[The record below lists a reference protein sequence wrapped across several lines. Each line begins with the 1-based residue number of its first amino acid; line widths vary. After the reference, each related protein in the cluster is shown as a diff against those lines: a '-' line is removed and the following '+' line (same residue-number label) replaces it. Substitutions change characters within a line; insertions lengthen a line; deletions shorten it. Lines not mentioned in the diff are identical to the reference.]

1 MRLGQ
6 IFLQLTSITVPAAA
20 LLRNGFLPHVEA
32 VREMHHK
39 ISQRTISRLY
49 DTALSTI
56 VSIIGAAC
64 SPMKVTVTIAQSL
77 MSYVHSRNTRITA
90 LRATPVHLFNDEE
103 NSFPLL
109 EWTEEDD
116 TKSVAIFHFE
126 DDEKLE
132 EGSWLMHSGRL
143 VGEVKSTRR
152 WKQSRIDWNVA
163 NIEHLKILF
172 GVAQHMLGL
181 LEWPSS
187 EAFKIYCNM
196 KSNTMSVTEYV
207 PKRNLR

>member
-6 IFLQLTSITVPAAA
+6 IFLQLTTIAAPAAE
-20 LLRNGFLPHVEA
+20 LLRNGFLFHVEM
-32 VREMHHK
+32 VREMHYK
-39 ISQRTISRLY
+39 ISQRKILPLH

-56 VSIIGAAC
+56 VSVIGTAC
-64 SPMKVTVTIAQSL
+64 LPVKITITIAKTL

-90 LRATPVHLFNDEE
+90 LRATPVYLFDDEE
-103 NSFPLL
+103 NLFPLV
-109 EWTEEDD
+109 EWIEEDY

-132 EGSWLMHSGRL
+132 AGSWLMHSGRPD
-143 VGEVKSTRR
+143 GEFKNPTC

-163 NIEHLKILF
+163 NIEHLKRLF
-172 GVAQHMLGL
+172 RVAQHMLGL

-187 EAFKIYCNM
+187 EAFKIYHNM
-196 KSNTMSVTEYV
+196 KSNTTSITEYV
-207 PKRNLR
+207 LKINSR

>member
-1 MRLGQ
+1 M
-6 IFLQLTSITVPAAA
+6 TSATWPVAA
-20 LLRNGFLPHVEA
+20 LLRNGFQPHVE
-32 VREMHHK
+32 VIREMHHR
-39 ISQRTISRLY
+39 ISRRTILPLC
-49 DTALSTI
+49 DAALSSTI
-56 VSIIGAAC
+56 VPIIEAAC
-64 SPMKVTVTIAQSL
+64 STMRITVTIAEAL

-90 LRATPVHLFNDEE
+90 LRATPVYLFNDEE
-103 NSFPLL
+103 NSFPLV

-126 DDEKLE
+126 DEEKPE

-143 VGEVKSTRR
+143 VGKFKSARR
-152 WKQSRIDWNVA
+152 WKQSRLDWNVA

-181 LEWPSS
+181 LEWPPS

-196 KSNTMSVTEYV
+196 KSSTTSVTEYL
-207 PKRNLR
+207 PTMNSR

>member
-1 MRLGQ
+1 M
-6 IFLQLTSITVPAAA
+6 
-20 LLRNGFLPHVEA
+20 
-32 VREMHHK
+32 K
-39 ISQRTISRLY
+39 I
-49 DTALSTI
+49 
-56 VSIIGAAC
+56 
-64 SPMKVTVTIAQSL
+64 TVTIAKTL

-90 LRATPVHLFNDEE
+90 LRATPVYLFNDEE
-103 NSFPLL
+103 NSFPLV

-126 DDEKLE
+126 DDEKPE

-143 VGEVKSTRR
+143 VGKSKSPRR

-181 LEWPSS
+181 LEWPPS

-196 KSNTMSVTEYV
+196 KSNTTSVTEYL
-207 PKRNLR
+207 PKMNSR